1 MATHT
6 SEVFARP
13 FMPGPSRA
21 LATLRRWGKK
31 LEEGTMLWIAAVVGG
46 GLGIVTLAGVMP
58 FLRKRII
65 AAEAE
70 ADHRCAAG
78 SRSWVHREP

>member
-1 MATHT
+1 
-6 SEVFARP
+6 
-13 FMPGPSRA
+13 
-21 LATLRRWGKK
+21 
-31 LEEGTMLWIAAVVGG
+31 MLWIAAVVGG

-78 SRSWVHREP
+78 SGRWCTENHKLNLKLS